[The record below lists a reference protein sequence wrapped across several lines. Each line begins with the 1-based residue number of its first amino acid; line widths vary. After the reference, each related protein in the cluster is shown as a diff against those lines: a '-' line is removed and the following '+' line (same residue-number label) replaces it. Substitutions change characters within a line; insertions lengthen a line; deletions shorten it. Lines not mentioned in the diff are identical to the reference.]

1 MVEEGKNKMGKKM
14 RRHTGKDE
22 WFKKKRR
29 GEREIKKGG
38 KIKAEKKMRDKEI
51 KQA

>member
-1 MVEEGKNKMGKKM
+1 MEEGKNKMGKKM

-29 GEREIKKGG
+29 QEREIKGG
-38 KIKAEKKMRDKEI
+38 KIKAEKKMREI
-51 KQA
+51 RR